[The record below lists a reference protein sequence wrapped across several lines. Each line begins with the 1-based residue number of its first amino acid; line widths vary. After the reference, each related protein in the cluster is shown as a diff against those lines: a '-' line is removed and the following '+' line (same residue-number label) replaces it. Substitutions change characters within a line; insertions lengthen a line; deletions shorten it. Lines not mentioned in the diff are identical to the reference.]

1 MRYLVG
7 FNGYL
12 IVNAESEEEA
22 EQKFWESVNSFE
34 INYAPPVEG
43 GLVSMLG
50 VKEEE

>member
-22 EQKFWESVNSFE
+22 EVIFWESVHSFE
-34 INYAPPVEG
+34 TNYTAPVEG

-50 VKEEE
+50 IKEE